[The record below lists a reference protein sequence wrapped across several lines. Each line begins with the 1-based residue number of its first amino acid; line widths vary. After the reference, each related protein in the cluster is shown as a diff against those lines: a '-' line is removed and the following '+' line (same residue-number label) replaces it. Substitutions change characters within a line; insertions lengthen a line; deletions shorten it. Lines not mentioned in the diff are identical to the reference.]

1 MIENFFHTAK
11 LADNEHLKD
20 IKGGDILNVEA
31 VKKHKEI
38 SDLCNCRFTFEYI
51 KRNILSNISYEVFN
65 EKFVVIDYDQLMQY
79 IEVANNNE
87 KMCFSLE
94 LINSLKTQ
102 VNFNKQ
108 LLLYR
113 LYA

>member
-11 LADNEHLKD
+11 LADNEHLTD
-20 IKGGDILNVEA
+20 IKGGDILNIEA
-31 VKKHKEI
+31 IKNDKEI
-38 SDLCNCRFTFEYI
+38 LDLCNCSFTFEYI
-51 KRNILSNISYEVFN
+51 KRNILSNISYECFN
-65 EKFVVIDYDQLMQY
+65 EKFVVIDYDQMIQY
-79 IEVANNNE
+79 IEVANKNE

>member
-1 MIENFFHTAK
+1 MIENFFHTVR
-11 LADNEHLKD
+11 LSDNEHLKD
-20 IKGGDILNVEA
+20 IKGGDILNIEA
-31 VKKHKEI
+31 VKNHKEI
-38 SDLCNCRFTFEYI
+38 LDLGHCRFTFEFI

-65 EKFVVIDYDQLMQY
+65 EKFVVIDYDQMMQY

-94 LINSLKTQ
+94 SINSLKTQ